1 MIIRYVFASPEG
13 DIPLSP
19 EDLSKPFKIS
29 PTQNHPFLILRD
41 YFKAIETFFFKH
53 KARVLSGGLQ
63 RRVNRPV
70 GLDFLD
76 ECRIRSEKHGA
87 LYHIA
92 RVEISQNGRSM
103 SFAVCTA
110 ITEKARGYL
119 NREYDLIRHLN
130 EKLKLPYLPKVFSR
144 GEVPFTHGTQ
154 EALFSMVLAEWL
166 EGYHE
171 WHLSEQTK
179 TGSQAV
185 SVWNLDEGYRFASQ
199 GETFEIYKQAAKIL
213 TLYYDIRRFHHIY
226 PWHHAAG
233 DFVVKIKHG
242 DIHVKLTTV
251 RGYGPTIPFREGEKF
266 NPWTA
271 ILYFFLDMTVK
282 MRLDKLDGIG
292 EIAWSGECAVNAVTE
307 GFFDGLK
314 SKGRGRIE
322 RRVSTGELLSL
333 LKSFSR
339 EEFGRLWWPLLEF
352 YREEDGNDFSVIV
365 NHIEEHT
372 GALYRVIQRFHE

>member
-1 MIIRYVFASPEG
+1 MIIRYLFASPEG

-19 EDLSKPFKIS
+19 EDLSRPFKIS

-53 KARVLSGGLQ
+53 KARVLSGRLQ
-63 RRVNRPV
+63 GRVNAPV
-70 GLDFLD
+70 RLDFPD
-76 ECRIRSEKHGA
+76 ECRIRSEKCGA
-87 LYHIA
+87 VYHIA
-92 RVEISQNGRSM
+92 RVEIFQNGRTM

-119 NREYDLIRHLN
+119 DREYDLINHLN
-130 EKLKLPYLPKVFSR
+130 EKFKLPYLPKVFSR
-144 GEVPFTHGTQ
+144 GEVPLIHGTRK
-154 EALFSMVLAEWL
+154 AFFSMVLAEWL

-179 TGSQAV
+179 TGSRGI
-185 SVWNLDEGYRFASQ
+185 SIWDLDEGYRFASQ
-199 GETFEIYKQAAKIL
+199 GETFEIYRQAAKIL
-213 TLYYDIRRFHHIY
+213 TLYYDTRRFRHIY

-233 DFVVKIKHG
+233 DFVVGIEHG
-242 DIHVKLTTV
+242 DPHVKLTTV
-251 RGYGPTIPFREGEKF
+251 RGYGRTIPFREGEKI

-292 EIAWSGECAVNAVTE
+292 KIAWSGECAVNAVTE
-307 GFFDGLK
+307 GFFDGLT
-314 SKGRGRIE
+314 SKGRDRIE
-322 RRVSTGELLSL
+322 HKVSTGELLSL

-339 EEFGRLWWPLLEF
+339 EELGRLWQPLLEF
-352 YREEDGNDFSVIV
+352 YREENGNDSSVIV
-365 NHIEEHT
+365 HHIEEHT
-372 GALYRVIQRFHE
+372 GALYQVIQRFHE